1 MTFAEREQI
10 AAATENCR
18 KLAEAVAALT
28 KRVND
33 LEDAAGRLS
42 LVVLGRQPK
51 PQPSRSAARG

>member
-10 AAATENCR
+10 ALATENCR

-33 LEDAAGRLS
+33 LEDAAT
-42 LVVLGRQPK
+42 QPK
-51 PQPSRSAARG
+51 PQPMKVSRWSDRTANA

>member
-33 LEDAAGRLS
+33 LEDAA
-42 LVVLGRQPK
+42 RQPK